1 MKNFFKS
8 LTFSF
13 IALVLTQQLFNGF
26 HYGYNHY
33 QILLLIV
40 LALAMLNLFMTGILS
55 IVSLPTKG
63 VAFLFISVLLNFVM
77 LYMMTV
83 FIPSFNITAGKT
95 PSFNTGYFV
104 LPSASL
110 SSLQTGIYSAVS
122 VSVIYGYFDWLASVK
137 HKKK

>member
-1 MKNFFKS
+1 
-8 LTFSF
+8 
-13 IALVLTQQLFNGF
+13 
-26 HYGYNHY
+26 
-33 QILLLIV
+33 
-40 LALAMLNLFMTGILS
+40 
-55 IVSLPTKG
+55 
-63 VAFLFISVLLNFVM
+63 
-77 LYMMTV
+77 MMTV